1 VLLLSII
8 KIPESELEI
17 MKAIW
22 STQTPVSSKEIVKIM
37 EDKKGWKITT
47 ILTLLSRLTK
57 KKFIDGK
64 KEKRITYYTPIVTE
78 GEYLGFETKDF
89 FQKVHGNSLK
99 SFITTLHDNDDIS
112 DDDLEE
118 LDKWIKNR

>member
-1 VLLLSII
+1 MSII

-17 MKAIW
+17 MKSIW
-22 STQTPVSSKEIVKIM
+22 SSQIPVSSKEIVKIM
-37 EDKKGWKITT
+37 EDRKGWKITT
-47 ILTLLSRLTK
+47 VLTLLSRLTK
-57 KKFIDGK
+57 KKFIDAK
-64 KEKRITYYTPIVTE
+64 REKRITYYTPIVTE
-78 GEYLGFETKDF
+78 SEYLGFETKDF

-112 DDDLEE
+112 DDDLDE

>member
-22 STQTPVSSKEIVKIM
+22 SSQIPVSSKEIVKIM
-37 EDKKGWKITT
+37 EDRKGWKITT
-47 ILTLLSRLTK
+47 VLTLLSRLTK
-57 KKFIDGK
+57 KKFIDAK
-64 KEKRITYYTPIVTE
+64 REKRITYYTPIVTE

-112 DDDLEE
+112 DDDLDE
-118 LDKWIKNR
+118 LD

>member
-1 VLLLSII
+1 MSII

-22 STQTPVSSKEIVKIM
+22 SSQIPVSSKEIVKIM
-37 EDKKGWKITT
+37 EDRKGWKITT
-47 ILTLLSRLTK
+47 ALTLLSRLTK
-57 KKFIDGK
+57 KKFINAK
-64 KEKRITYYTPIVTE
+64 KEKRITYYTPVIE
-78 GEYLGFETKDF
+78 EDEYLGFETKDF
-89 FQKVHGNSLK
+89 FKKVHGNSLK